1 MDVKGGVLY
10 LDLTDVDLTSED
22 ATNVPGAYDALTRT
36 KGKPVH
42 ITCTFGTSIVAG
54 FPTISYG
61 ASSFNMTISAY
72 SEGALIVVEFVI
84 DDDDDVTP
92 TVISL
97 TPAEE

>member
-36 KGKPVH
+36 KGKPVW
-42 ITCTFGTSIVAG
+42 ITCTFGTVLASGYPV
-54 FPTISYG
+54 ISYG
-61 ASSFNMTISAY
+61 TTYNMTISAY
-72 SEGALIVVEFVI
+72 SSGALIVIELVV

-92 TVISL
+92 TIISL
-97 TPAEE
+97 EPAGE